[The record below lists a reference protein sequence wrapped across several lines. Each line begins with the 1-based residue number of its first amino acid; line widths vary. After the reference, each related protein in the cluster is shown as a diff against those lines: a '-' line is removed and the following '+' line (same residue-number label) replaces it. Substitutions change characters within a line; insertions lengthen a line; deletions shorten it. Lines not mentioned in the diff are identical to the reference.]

1 MYQTELHGNY
11 AYASRIKSLINI
23 NLFSMLRKCNRD
35 TLTIRACRHHL
46 ILNLLPL
53 NILYKVVFS
62 YSVPSHQYLI
72 KFCQATNIHRN
83 L

>member
-1 MYQTELHGNY
+1 MY

-23 NLFSMLRKCNRD
+23 NLFSLLRKCD
-35 TLTIRACRHHL
+35 WDDFPIQACRHHL

-53 NILYKVVFS
+53 NILFKVIFS
-62 YSVPSHQYLI
+62 YSVPSHRYLR